1 MLIGD
6 ACHDYEVVKK
16 VKVSAHK
23 TWLRVSSL
31 RGSKIN
37 GEEEG
42 EEGRDDDWS
51 SERFGGNTIEMENPM
66 EAARKRRGNKSK
78 AKVQNQGKIT
88 KKKKKRKKKKKEE
101 EEEEEEEEAEA
112 EAEAEA
118 EGEGEGEG
126 KGKGEG
132 KGEGERGIFI

>member
-1 MLIGD
+1 MTLWMGSFFWASPGSDEFAMANSVLIVIINVTFVVVLCVVLVGD

-88 KKKKKRKKKKKEE
+88 
-101 EEEEEEEEAEA
+101 
-112 EAEAEA
+112 
-118 EGEGEGEG
+118 
-126 KGKGEG
+126 
-132 KGEGERGIFI
+132 